1 MCIRDRYEGKDSLVK
16 FKQGYMYYLYLNFN
30 NKALANTNIRKALSL
45 AIDRKDLCNKVLK
58 DGSREADGFVSA
70 DFTYGPDGKEYRSEG
85 KDYTEYNL
93 KEAQA
98 AFDQGLKELGVSSL
112 KLRLLYGT
120 DETPA
125 DTEAEYLQ
133 ACFKKLKG
141 LDIEMVATVKK
152 DRVER
157 QKSGDFDISCARWG
171 PDFPDPITYLN
182 LVSTGNSNNYGKYNN
197 AKYDQLIAAS
207 TTERDAKKRW
217 QMLYQA
223 EDKQYF
229 KYLLYTLGIVER
241 WKRESNE
248 AIKKLEELTG
258 QIWENPYKP
267 ENERFTLKLTDE
279 ERTTITNRIKEGY
292 YRPEAV
298 QARKDEEKRKAYE
311 KKRAEIINDCK
322 KKQQKAENEKR
333 VMLAVLDAGLSVCNV
348 IYYDHSNELVF
359 NWKDYE
365 TKVTENDFN
374 KFVSSVNRSLLPAGI
389 TFKMK

>member
-1 MCIRDRYEGKDSLVK
+1 MTTTNRLFYTVSKRYIQAGTTFKIDVK
-16 FKQGYMYYLYLNFN
+16 ILLADDCKN
-30 NKALANTNIRKALSL
+30 NICDWSITADIYEQRKNG
-45 AIDRKDLCNKVLK
+45 R
-58 DGSREADGFVSA
+58 FVWC
-70 DFTYGPDGKEYRSEG
+70 TE
-85 KDYTEYNL
+85 TEYNL
-93 KEAQA
+93 
-98 AFDQGLKELGVSSL
+98 
-112 KLRLLYGT
+112 
-120 DETPA
+120 
-125 DTEAEYLQ
+125 
-133 ACFKKLKG
+133 
-141 LDIEMVATVKK
+141 
-152 DRVER
+152 
-157 QKSGDFDISCARWG
+157 
-171 PDFPDPITYLN
+171 
-182 LVSTGNSNNYGKYNN
+182 
-197 AKYDQLIAAS
+197 
-207 TTERDAKKRW
+207 
-217 QMLYQA
+217 LYQA

-229 KYLLYTLGIVER
+229 KYLLYMLGIVER

-248 AIKKLEELTG
+248 ALKKLEELTG
-258 QIWENPYKP
+258 QTWENPYKP

-279 ERTTITNRIKEGY
+279 ERTTITNRINDGY

-333 VMLAVLDAGLSVCNV
+333 VMLAVLDAGLSVNNV